1 MAMESKSKSKCT
13 SGKKIAQVLQE
24 EVEQIKQDS
33 LMFTSISCFILENR
47 KNGRIIKNFSQSP
60 YTLKIHFTIVS
71 VLSKSYNLNQ
81 TVSMA
86 ASGNCLDLRTYRTS
100 LCLLFPVF
108 VLSYAKLAVASHL
121 Q

>member
-1 MAMESKSKSKCT
+1 MEP
-13 SGKKIAQVLQE
+13 
-24 EVEQIKQDS
+24 IKRDS
-33 LMFTSISCFILENR
+33 VMFTSISSFNLENK
-47 KNGRIIKNFSQSP
+47 KNERTIKKNFSQSP
-60 YTLKIHFTIVS
+60 NTLKIHFTIVS
-71 VLSKSYNLNQ
+71 VLRTSYNLNQ

>member
-1 MAMESKSKSKCT
+1 MEP
-13 SGKKIAQVLQE
+13 
-24 EVEQIKQDS
+24 IKRDS
-33 LMFTSISCFILENR
+33 VMFTSISSFNLENK
-47 KNGRIIKNFSQSP
+47 KNERTIKKKNFSQSP

-71 VLSKSYNLNQ
+71 VLRTSYNLNQ

-100 LCLLFPVF
+100 LCLLSPVF

>member
-1 MAMESKSKSKCT
+1 M
-13 SGKKIAQVLQE
+13 LQE
-24 EVEQIKQDS
+24 EVEPIKRDS
-33 LMFTSISCFILENR
+33 VMFTSISSFNLENK
-47 KNGRIIKNFSQSP
+47 KNERTIKKNFSQSP

-71 VLSKSYNLNQ
+71 VLRTSYNLNQ